1 MSNLEERQGEIKLG
15 GADPSSLLELDAN
28 TICMESTPAGTSR
41 SLWLCSESLKRPC
54 PSCLCERKGRDGND
68 VVDAAPV
75 LSLPLSLRLE
85 SPCRMN
91 TSQLALGLR
100 RNLSNCAT
108 SDFGVTIMRDLAAT
122 TVLRAECK
130 TGSALN
136 AAMKAFCEDGLA
148 LMRQPAAEIEQEP
161 QEPQELDLSNSEQP
175 WSLSVIRIRCDA
187 TNSSIWKREELH
199 VVEVVVSFLYSSIKL
214 IAGKHT
220 DCKSFMTTRPCLHL
234 GLMSNLDFCQF
245 SLITCLHL
253 GLMSNLDFCQF
264 SLIITTSPL
273 TPLLNYCKLVCF

>member
-1 MSNLEERQGEIKLG
+1 MPATRVPNIAAQTSRALQRTVAKVARLQRKKKAWKRKHNGQQTRYNKLDKRFKG
-15 GADPSSLLELDAN
+15 FTHDKSCLELR
-28 TICMESTPAGTSR
+28 TSGKTG
-41 SLWLCSESLKRPC
+41 KR
-54 PSCLCERKGRDGND
+54 L
-68 VVDAAPV
+68 
-75 LSLPLSLRLE
+75 
-85 SPCRMN
+85 MN

-100 RNLSNCAT
+100 RNLSNCAA

-199 VVEVVVSFLYSSIKL
+199 VVEVVASFLYSSIKL

-245 SLITCLHL
+245 SLI
-253 GLMSNLDFCQF
+253 
-264 SLIITTSPL
+264 ITTSPL
-273 TPLLNYCKLVCF
+273 TPLLNYSMTQLL